1 MTLKQSERS
10 SWVRSNWLN
19 RPKTSASEPSVR
31 WPGATPCANSAGS
44 PKPST
49 PTHALPICIHAG
61 SAYRHPVTSVGWPSY
76 YTEDYAA
83 QAVAFQTQLTSLICE
98 GVFSKFPNLRVVLA
112 ESGITWLPAY
122 LWRLTKYWRGLRT
135 EIPWTDV
142 APIEIVRRNV
152 RFTLQP
158 VDAPPGNAFARI
170 LDHIGCDELL
180 LFSTDYP
187 HWQFDGDAALPEA
200 LPGDLVR
207 KIMIENPR
215 QTYPRLLKEAVR

>member
-1 MTLKQSERS
+1 MRMKFDAE
-10 SWVRSNWLN
+10 
-19 RPKTSASEPSVR
+19 
-31 WPGATPCANSAGS
+31 
-44 PKPST
+44 
-49 PTHALPICIHAG
+49 
-61 SAYRHPVTSVGWPSY
+61 
-76 YTEDYAA
+76 
-83 QAVAFQTQLTSLICE
+83 FQVKL
-98 GVFSKFPNLRVVLA
+98 
-112 ESGITWLPAY
+112 
-122 LWRLTKYWRGLRT
+122 
-135 EIPWTDV
+135 